1 MGPKP
6 KFQDNEKVLCF
17 HGPLLYEAKCVKTE
31 VKDRVQSYFVHYN
44 GWNKNWD
51 EWVPETRILKLN
63 DAGLQKQ
70 KECLAALK
78 AQKAKEREKAKE
90 AKESGQPV
98 ATKKDKKKE
107 KEAKD
112 RSATPTT
119 DQTKSKQKDTD
130 KEKSTPSQSTGKG
143 KLREKV
149 QVRQHYIH
157 CLANFTPTIG

>member
-6 KFQDNEKVLCF
+6 KFQDSERVLCF

-31 VKDRVQSYFVHYN
+31 VKERAQHYFVHYN

-51 EWVPETRILKLN
+51 EWVPETRILKYN

-78 AQKAKEREKAKE
+78 IQRAKDREKAKE
-90 AKESGQPV
+90 AKDSGLLPV
-98 ATKKDKKKE
+98 KKDKKKSE
-107 KEAKD
+107 KESKD
-112 RSATPTT
+112 RSATPTV
-119 DQTKSKQKDTD
+119 DQPKSKQKVTD
-130 KEKSTPSQSTGKG
+130 KEKSTPEPSGKS

-149 QVRQHYIH
+149 PPLVRNSKFQ
-157 CLANFTPTIG
+157 TKRRTIPQ

>member
-6 KFQDNEKVLCF
+6 KFQDGEKVLCF

-31 VKDRVQSYFVHYN
+31 VKERVQHYFVHYN

-63 DAGLQKQ
+63 EAGLQKQ

-98 ATKKDKKKE
+98 LSKKDKKKE
-107 KEAKD
+107 RPEHKD
-112 RSATPTT
+112 RSATPTV
-119 DQTKSKQKDTD
+119 DQTKSRQKETE
-130 KEKSTPSQSTGKG
+130 KEKSTPTSGKA
-143 KLREKV
+143 KQREREKIVSFV
-149 QVRQHYIH
+149 QSLKR
-157 CLANFTPTIG
+157 

>member
-31 VKDRVQSYFVHYN
+31 VKDRVQNYFVHYN

-78 AQKAKEREKAKE
+78 AQRAKEREKARE
-90 AKESGQPV
+90 AKESGQPLP
-98 ATKKDKKKE
+98 TKKDKKKE
-107 KEAKD
+107 KESKD
-112 RSATPTT
+112 RSATPTV
-119 DQTKSKQKDTD
+119 DQSKSKQKETD
-130 KEKSTPSQSTGKG
+130 KEKSTPSQTTGKA

-149 QVRQHYIH
+149 QV
-157 CLANFTPTIG
+157 N